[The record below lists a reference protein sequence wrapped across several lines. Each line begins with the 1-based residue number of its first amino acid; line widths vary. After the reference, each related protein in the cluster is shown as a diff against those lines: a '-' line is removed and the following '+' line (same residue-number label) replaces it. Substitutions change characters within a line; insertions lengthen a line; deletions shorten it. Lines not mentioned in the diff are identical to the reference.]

1 MKSLLVLAVLAAALE
16 GCSSD
21 PAQIAGDYTVGVT
34 NRDNG
39 CNFANWTVGGMTA
52 NVDVK
57 IAESGSSVTADVTG
71 GVGAVLDFAFG
82 ASAFTGTIDGNELD
96 LLLEGTRV
104 QQSGTCTFTYNGEIL
119 ATASGDILMGRINY
133 KPATNGNSDC
143 AAVAG
148 CLTYQDFNGSRPPQ

>member
-1 MKSLLVLAVLAAALE
+1 MKSLVVLGVLVASGS

-39 CNFANWTVGGMTA
+39 CNFANWTTGNMTA
-52 NVDVK
+52 GVDVK
-57 IAESGSSVTADVTG
+57 IAQSGATVTADVTG

-96 LLLEGTRV
+96 LTLEGTRV
-104 QQSGTCTFTYNGEIL
+104 QQTGTCTYTYNGEII
-119 ATASGDILMGRINY
+119 ATANNDILMGRINY
-133 KPATNGNSDC
+133 TPATNGNSDC

-148 CLTYQDFNGSRPPQ
+148 CLTYQEFNGSRPPQ

>member
-1 MKSLLVLAVLAAALE
+1 MKSLVVFALLATACP

-39 CNFANWTVGGMTA
+39 CNFANWTAGGMTA
-52 NVDVK
+52 NVGVK
-57 IAESGSSVTADVTG
+57 IAQSGSSVTADVTG

-82 ASAFTGTIDGNELD
+82 ASSFTGTIDGEDLD
-96 LLLEGTRV
+96 LKLEGTRV

-133 KPATNGNSDC
+133 TPATNGNSDC